1 MYLTLYELS
10 SNILLL
16 RGERAV
22 EAINKFAPIPLS
34 SVWVKRVYKMVV
46 NWLMTVYRQAKIDAK
61 LQPQT
66 SLCVSV
72 S

>member
-34 SVWVKRVYKMVV
+34 SVWVKRVYKHCKASAGQCSLTV
-46 NWLMTVYRQAKIDAK
+46 NH
-61 LQPQT
+61 
-66 SLCVSV
+66 
-72 S
+72 